1 MQHRGR
7 PRTQQAA
14 AEAPTPD
21 REQVNESINVPESSA
36 HPQPSQSVRPE
47 PTPGPIP
54 GQMEQM
60 AQMLA
65 ATLQQPRESGISI
78 ERSRKLGAKPYDGSG
93 DPERALSWIETN
105 EEIFQM
111 MGCTEEQRVSYS
123 AFLIKDH
130 AKDWWKAHQ
139 RAHPEGVIWAE
150 FKREF
155 TERFFPKSYK
165 DAKVEEFYRLEQ
177 GSSLV
182 LEYEKKFLELIR
194 LVPFFAENEQEK
206 INRFMAGLNPAVR
219 TIVTSASHT
228 RYGQL
233 VEAATRVEQSAQ
245 TALKSKSQFSQ
256 KRSWTGSH
264 QGEAS
269 KMAKSGQRPAWS
281 QSRQQS
287 QRPQASQ
294 SYVRSSAGSRS
305 QQSWRSR
312 PVCNRCGRSHSG
324 ECLQG
329 RTGCFRCGQEGH
341 FMRDC
346 PSAVASSPSEAISIA
361 QGQTSGSRGP
371 DRGGPH
377 TGGATSAWQP
387 SGGAGRGIPHRV
399 QPSRPSRAPTGRP

>member
-7 PRTQQAA
+7 PRTRQAV
-14 AEAPTPD
+14 AEAPTPV
-21 REQVNESINVPESSA
+21 REQVDESVNVPESSA
-36 HPQPSQSVRPE
+36 HPQPSQSVRPK

-54 GQMEQM
+54 GQMEHM

-65 ATLQQPRESGISI
+65 AALQQPRESGISI
-78 ERSRKLGAKPYDGSG
+78 ERARKLGAKPFDGSG
-93 DPERALSWIETN
+93 DPERALSWIEAN

-123 AFLIKDH
+123 AFLLKDC

-177 GSSLV
+177 GDSSV
-182 LEYEKKFLELIR
+182 PEYEKKFSELIR

-206 INRFMAGLNPAVR
+206 INRFMAGLNPVVR

-245 TALKSKSQFSQ
+245 TALK
-256 KRSWTGSH
+256 
-264 QGEAS
+264 
-269 KMAKSGQRPAWS
+269 
-281 QSRQQS
+281 
-287 QRPQASQ
+287 
-294 SYVRSSAGSRS
+294 
-305 QQSWRSR
+305 
-312 PVCNRCGRSHSG
+312 
-324 ECLQG
+324 
-329 RTGCFRCGQEGH
+329 
-341 FMRDC
+341 
-346 PSAVASSPSEAISIA
+346 
-361 QGQTSGSRGP
+361 
-371 DRGGPH
+371 
-377 TGGATSAWQP
+377 
-387 SGGAGRGIPHRV
+387 
-399 QPSRPSRAPTGRP
+399 